1 MRYDLRISSRAR
13 GNNTQ
18 AIKKAP
24 LSDICCYADMPQDR
38 SADGWLGGIICFSSQ
53 CHPDAANA
61 CRCTCSAAS
70 VFASSECVQQS
81 TRILCSPA
89 LHLLV
94 LSKPA
99 ATCFSRRLN
108 DHQHGKTGLQRLR
121 AKPVNKKAGKVSQM

>member
-1 MRYDLRISSRAR
+1 MICVSAAAGRG

-38 SADGWLGGIICFSSQ
+38 SADGWVGGIICFSSQ
-53 CHPDAANA
+53 CHPDGANA
-61 CRCTCSAAS
+61 WCCTCSSAS
-70 VFASSECVQQS
+70 VFASAVCTAEYADIVQ
-81 TRILCSPA
+81 PA

>member
-1 MRYDLRISSRAR
+1 MICVSPGR
-13 GNNTQ
+13 GGGIIQ
-18 AIKKAP
+18 AIKAP

-38 SADGWLGGIICFSSQ
+38 SADGWDNLFFSPVVPSRCCQ
-53 CHPDAANA
+53 CLPLHLLA
-61 CRCTCSAAS
+61 CQCMPVHS
-70 VFASSECVQQS
+70 VFARVQPG
-81 TRILCSPA
+81 RAP

-121 AKPVNKKAGKVSQM
+121 AKPVSKKAGKVSQ